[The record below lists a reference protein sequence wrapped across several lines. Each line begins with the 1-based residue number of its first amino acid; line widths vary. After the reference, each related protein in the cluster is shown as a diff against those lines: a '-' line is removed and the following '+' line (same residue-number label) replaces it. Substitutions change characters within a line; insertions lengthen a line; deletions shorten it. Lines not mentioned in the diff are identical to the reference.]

1 MTIRHL
7 TILRAVC
14 ENGCNTTRAAEA
26 LHMTQPAVSLA
37 LRELEQYYGTVL
49 FDRIGRRL
57 QITEGGKRFLDYA
70 KHILALY
77 EDMERDMRSW
87 DSQGLLR
94 VGASITIG
102 SQFLPG
108 YVKAF
113 QARCP
118 DMQIRAL
125 VTPSDVLEEKIVSS
139 EIDLALIEGPAH
151 RENVVS
157 EAYMDDELIA
167 IAPPDSALV
176 PGETVS
182 LEFFMRQPFLLREHG
197 SGTREVFDRAIEQA
211 GYSVSPVW
219 EAMSTTA
226 LVRAVSSG
234 LGVAVLPSRMMR
246 GAVRSGQ
253 VTPIRVEGL
262 DFRRRFFIIH
272 HRQKHLTTAMRLF
285 IDLCR
290 HYEDD
295 YPLPEYSDLF

>member
-94 VGASITIG
+94 IGASITIG

-113 QARCP
+113 QARRP
-118 DMQIRAL
+118 GTQISAL
-125 VTPSDVLEEKIVSS
+125 VMPSDVLEEKIVSS

-272 HRQKHLTTAMRLF
+272 HRQKHLTTAMHLF

-295 YPLPEYSDLF
+295 YPLPEYGDLF